1 MPDAMKV
8 KDLIAALQKFDPDD
22 MVVVSGYEG
31 GLDEV
36 RRVYGLRV
44 KLNYHRSEYFGP
56 HEPDDSGDANVVYVG
71 KLNVEEC

>member
-8 KDLIAALQKFDPDD
+8 KDLIAALQQFDPDD
-22 MVVVSGYEG
+22 MVVVNGYEG

-44 KLNYHRSEYFGP
+44 KINYHRSEYFGP
-56 HEPDDSGDANVVYVG
+56 HEPNDSGNANVVYVG
-71 KLNVEEC
+71 KSNVGEI